1 MRRFQRLIALLG
13 FLAACLAIA
22 APSHAA
28 DRVAAAA
35 ATLVGG
41 DRILVIAH
49 RGDSAAFPENTLP
62 AFESAVKVGADLV
75 ELDYHHSADAVP
87 VVLHD
92 ATLDRTTNSRDQYGI
107 QGALVSKRTWDE
119 LSGLDAG
126 RWKGAQF
133 AGARLP
139 TLDESVRA
147 IQSGSMTLIERKAGD
162 AKTCV
167 DYLRSQDLLSSVVVQ
182 SFDWNYVTDCHELAP
197 ELTLAALGRD
207 EITGKRLDLV
217 GKTGAKIAAWNEAS
231 LSSESIGRIHNRGLK
246 AWAYTVDK
254 PERVQELIDLGID
267 GIITN
272 KPAEVKRILAEQKE
286 R

>member
-1 MRRFQRLIALLG
+1 MRTPQRLVAVIS
-13 FLAACLAIA
+13 FLAASLAMEV
-22 APSHAA
+22 PGFAA
-28 DRVAAAA
+28 DRVATAAA
-35 ATLVGG
+35 SLVDA

-75 ELDYHHSADAVP
+75 ELDYHHTADAVP

-92 ATLDRTTNSRDQYGI
+92 ATLDRTTNARDKYDNKGI
-107 QGALVSKRTWDE
+107 LVSKRTLEE
-119 LSGLDAG
+119 LVGLDAG
-126 RWKGAQF
+126 RWKGEQF
-133 AGARLP
+133 AGAHLP

-147 IQSGSMTLIERKAGD
+147 IQTGSMTLIERKAGD

-167 DYLRSQDLLSSVVVQ
+167 AYLRSKGLLSNVVVQ

-207 EITGKRLDLV
+207 EVTGKRLDLV
-217 GKTGAKIAAWNEAS
+217 EKTGAKIAAWNEAS

-246 AWAYTVDK
+246 AWAYTVDH
-254 PERVQELIDLGID
+254 PQRVQELIDLGID

-272 KPAEVKRILAEQKE
+272 KPAEVKRIVAEQSA

>member
-1 MRRFQRLIALLG
+1 MRSILRHAVAVGVLAVGLVIG
-13 FLAACLAIA
+13 FAAN
-22 APSHAA
+22 AA
-28 DRVAAAA
+28 DRIAKAAAS
-35 ATLVGG
+35 LVDE

-62 AFESAVKVGADLV
+62 AFDSAVKVGADLV
-75 ELDYHHSADAVP
+75 ELDYHHSADSVP

-107 QGALVSKRTWDE
+107 QGALVSKRTLDE

-126 RWKGAQF
+126 RWKGEQF

-147 IQSGSMTLIERKAGD
+147 IQTGSMTLIERKAGD

-167 DYLRSQDLLSSVVVQ
+167 EYLRSKDLLSHVVVQ
-182 SFDWNYVTDCHELAP
+182 SFDWNYVTDCYELAP

-207 EITGKRLDLV
+207 EVTGKRLDLV
-217 GKTGAKIAAWNEAS
+217 QKTGAKIAAWNEAS

-246 AWAYTVDK
+246 AWAYTVDN
-254 PERVQELIDLGID
+254 PQRVQELIDLGID

-272 KPAEVKRILAEQKE
+272 KPAAVKQIVAEQAV